1 MSNLMNLSANSI
13 AVKEITEECFNEK
26 YHNLDEMKAKLKE
39 EVRVY
44 SYADKQEKIELK
56 FEFYEFT
63 LFDNFNNIILICA
76 KQEKLFG
83 TYYYYMILIFEKG
96 KNKKLLDSFFYA
108 LNDTITDELPFEFSV
123 QN

>member
-1 MSNLMNLSANSI
+1 MRRFFIIVILIMSNLMNLSANSI

-76 KQEKLFG
+76 KQEKVVW
-83 TYYYYMILIFEKG
+83 Y
-96 KNKKLLDSFFYA
+96 LLLLYDIDFRKR
-108 LNDTITDELPFEFSV
+108 
-123 QN
+123 QK